1 MDEVDRLR
9 RRLDRERRA
18 RRAAELIAEQ
28 STRDAL
34 HDPLTGLA
42 NRSLLISRLTDALR
56 RHGTG
61 GEVVVA
67 YVDLDRFKHI
77 NDTYGHEFG
86 DGVLVEVAE
95 RLRHAVRET
104 DTVGRIGGDEFVVV
118 ATALSPALT
127 TALVARIA
135 EAVDFTYAGKGPALP
150 VNGSIGVAIPSG
162 DADNAYDVLRDAD
175 NAMYHAKSDGRGVTV
190 HAHSVQQAARRR
202 LQLTS
207 ELRTAIEHDGLEVH
221 GQPIVALS
229 SGDLVSI
236 EALCRWTSPT
246 YGSVPPSEF
255 IAVAERAGL
264 IGRLGHA
271 MLRGASRAVAAIHD
285 PRPELWVNASPRELC
300 APDLTATVA
309 NVLNDTGLAPERLW
323 FEVTESAFAASHEAI
338 VDRIHQLRMLGVR
351 VAIDDF
357 GTGYSS
363 LSRLRTMPIDGLKL
377 DGSFVADVNDS
388 QQGAAIV
395 RALLELADAV
405 ELRCVAEG
413 IEDAATVTRLRALG
427 CRFGQGYHLARPSPI
442 AAAVDPWRP
451 SVLTRA
457 ATPSGGRGGT

>member
-207 ELRTAIEHDGLEVH
+207 DCG
-221 GQPIVALS
+221 
-229 SGDLVSI
+229 
-236 EALCRWTSPT
+236 
-246 YGSVPPSEF
+246 PPSSTTDS
-255 IAVAERAGL
+255 RC
-264 IGRLGHA
+264 
-271 MLRGASRAVAAIHD
+271 MASRSSRCRLAIWCRSRRCAAG
-285 PRPELWVNASPRELC
+285 R
-300 APDLTATVA
+300 APP
-309 NVLNDTGLAPERLW
+309 TGP
-323 FEVTESAFAASHEAI
+323 SH
-338 VDRIHQLRMLGVR
+338 RRS
-351 VAIDDF
+351 
-357 GTGYSS
+357 SS
-363 LSRLRTMPIDGLKL
+363 LS
-377 DGSFVADVNDS
+377 
-388 QQGAAIV
+388 
-395 RALLELADAV
+395 
-405 ELRCVAEG
+405 
-413 IEDAATVTRLRALG
+413 
-427 CRFGQGYHLARPSPI
+427 PSAP
-442 AAAVDPWRP
+442 A
-451 SVLTRA
+451 
-457 ATPSGGRGGT
+457 